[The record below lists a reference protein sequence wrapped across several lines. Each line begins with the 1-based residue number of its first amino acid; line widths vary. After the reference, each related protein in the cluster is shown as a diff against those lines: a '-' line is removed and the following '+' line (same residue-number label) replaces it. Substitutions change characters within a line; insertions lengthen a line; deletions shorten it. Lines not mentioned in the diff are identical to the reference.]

1 MSLHLY
7 QSISYPSVAKAI
19 VLQSNSQLALS
30 LLILLYYIIP
40 TPHKHSGDQMG
51 FQASRLC

>member
-7 QSISYPSVAKAI
+7 LSISYPSVAKAI
-19 VLQSNSQLALS
+19 VLQSNSQSA
-30 LLILLYYIIP
+30 LILLFLLCYIIP
-40 TPHKHSGDQMG
+40 TPRKHSGDQMG